1 MRSVRLI
8 LVSLVISSHQH
19 RKKKMYDIVYL
30 KCVYKYTLSDM
41 YIYIYCIPIYIY
53 IYCESEVITWILS
66 IPLDYVLVKVVDGD
80 AEVSEAACVL
90 F

>member
-1 MRSVRLI
+1 
-8 LVSLVISSHQH
+8 
-19 RKKKMYDIVYL
+19 MYVYAYMHI
-30 KCVYKYTLSDM
+30 CIDTYIH
-41 YIYIYCIPIYIY
+41 IYIYTYTYIHIHIYTYIHIYIYTYIHIYIHIYIYTY

-66 IPLDYVLVKVVDGD
+66 IPLDYVLVEVVDGD